1 MSKKHWKAQHKWLGL
16 ILSFFLLM
24 FCLSGLVLNH
34 PSLFAN
40 INVSRSLLPKTYRY
54 NNWNGGLLR
63 GSMSWQGKVLVYG
76 NNGIFMTDS
85 TGSFFKDFNKGMPK
99 GTDWRAIKGMALTKN
114 GQLFAVSQYGLFSY
128 DAKSGWRESALSMG
142 NEQRL
147 SDITTVK
154 GKNGQEDLIITGRNY
169 VYIAKAP
176 YNNFKQIQLKTP
188 SDFDGKVSLFRTV
201 WTLHSGEL
209 FGLAGRLIVDAIAI
223 ILIILIV
230 TGLIYFAG
238 RHKSRSMQN
247 DGHRPLL
254 SRETVLHSFTIHNK
268 VGKATILLTLFIV
281 ISGWMLRPPGLIAI
295 ASGRIPAI
303 PLSSMASA
311 NPWNDGLRALR
322 YDEACHDWLLSS
334 NKGFYSLKT
343 LNSKPLPV
351 KIQPEV
357 SVMGI
362 NVLEGNGDGR
372 WIVGSFSGLY
382 YWDRK
387 QNIVLDAFGQE
398 QKQHTMPVSGHA
410 ITGLCR
416 DFKGSNIIIDYN
428 SGTSKLKMPE
438 WMETMPMSLRN
449 VALEIHTG
457 RIYPFGFGGMLY
469 IFLIG
474 LALVWCLWS
483 GWKIRAALK
492 KH

>member
-1 MSKKHWKAQHKWLGL
+1 MSKKRWKAQHKWLGL

-24 FCLSGLVLNH
+24 FCLSGLILNH

-40 INVSRSLLPKTYRY
+40 MNVSRSLLPESYRY
-54 NNWNGGLLR
+54 SNWNAGLLR
-63 GSMSWQGKVLVYG
+63 GSLSWQGKVLVYG
-76 NNGIFMTDS
+76 NNGIFLTDS
-85 TGSFFKDFNKGMPK
+85 TGSHFKDFNKGLPK
-99 GTDWRAIKGMALTKN
+99 GADWRAIKGMALTKD
-114 GQLFAVSQYGLFSY
+114 GQLFATSQYGLFSY
-128 DAKSGWRESALSMG
+128 NAKSGWRESALSMDD
-142 NEQRL
+142 EQRL
-147 SDITTVK
+147 SDITTVM
-154 GKNGQEDLIITGRNY
+154 GKDGQENLIITGRNY
-169 VYIAKAP
+169 VYVAKAP
-176 YNNFKQIQLKTP
+176 YKDFKKIQLKAA
-188 SDFDGKVSLFRTV
+188 SDYDGKVSLFRTV
-201 WTLHSGEL
+201 WTLHSGAL
-209 FGLAGRLIVDAIAI
+209 FGLAGRLIVDAIAF

-230 TGLIYFAG
+230 TGLIFFAG
-238 RHKSRSMQN
+238 RHKARPLQSDR
-247 DGHRPLL
+247 HKPLL
-254 SRETVLHSFTIHNK
+254 SGKTIMQSFSIHNK
-268 VGKATILLTLFIV
+268 VGKATIVLTLFIV

-303 PLSSMASA
+303 PLSSMATS
-311 NPWNDGLRALR
+311 NPWNDCLRALR
-322 YDEACHDWLLSS
+322 YDKTCHDWLLST
-334 NKGFYSLKT
+334 NKGFYSLT
-343 LNSKPLPV
+343 SLNSTPRPV

-362 NVLEGNGDGR
+362 NVLGYSGKGR

-398 QKQHTMPVSGHA
+398 PKHGGMPVSGHA
-410 ITGLCR
+410 IAGLCR
-416 DFKGSNIIIDYN
+416 DFKGGNVIVDYN
-428 SGTSKLKMPE
+428 SGTSLLKMPE
-438 WMETMPMSLRN
+438 WMETLPMSLRN

-483 GWKIRAALK
+483 GWKIRVALK

>member
-1 MSKKHWKAQHKWLGL
+1 MSKKRWKAQHKWLGL

-40 INVSRSLLPKTYRY
+40 MNVSRSLLPKSYRY

-63 GSMSWQGKVLVYG
+63 GSQSWQGKVLVYG

-85 TGSFFKDFNKGMPK
+85 TGSYFKDFNRGLPK
-99 GTDWRAIKGMALTKN
+99 GADWRAIKGMALTKD
-114 GQLFAVSQYGLFSY
+114 GQIFAASQYGLFSY
-128 DAKSGWRESALSMG
+128 NTKTGWRKSALSMD

-147 SDITTVK
+147 SDITVA
-154 GKNGQEDLIITGRNY
+154 GDRLVVTGRNY
-169 VYIAKAP
+169 VYVANAP
-176 YNNFKQIQLKTP
+176 YDNFEKVTLKKAAN
-188 SDFDGKVSLFRTV
+188 DDGKVSLFRTV
-201 WTLHSGEL
+201 WTLHSGAL
-209 FGLAGRLIVDAIAI
+209 FGLVGRLIVDAIAI
-223 ILIILIV
+223 ILIILII
-230 TGLIYFAG
+230 TGLIFFVG
-238 RHKSRSMQN
+238 RHKARHLQS

-254 SRETVLHSFTIHNK
+254 SGKTIMQSFSIHNK
-268 VGKATILLTLFIV
+268 VGKATIVLTLFIV

-303 PLSSMASA
+303 PLSSMASS

-322 YDEACHDWLLSS
+322 YDETCHDWLLST
-334 NKGFYSLKT
+334 NKGFYSLKD
-343 LNSKPLPV
+343 LNSTPQPV

-362 NVLEGNGDGR
+362 NVLSYSDSGR

-382 YWDRK
+382 FWDRK

-398 QKQHTMPVSGHA
+398 QKQSGMPVSGHA
-410 ITGLCR
+410 IAGLCR
-416 DFKGSNIIIDYN
+416 DFKGGNIFVDYN

-474 LALVWCLWS
+474 LALIWCLWS
-483 GWKIRAALK
+483 GWKIRVALK

>member
-40 INVSRSLLPKTYRY
+40 MNVSRSLLPKSYRY

-63 GSMSWQGKVLVYG
+63 GSLSWQGKVLVYG

-85 TGSFFKDFNKGMPK
+85 TGSYFKDFNRGLPK
-99 GTDWRAIKGMALTKN
+99 GADWRAIKGMALTKD
-114 GQLFAVSQYGLFSY
+114 GQIFAASQYGLFSY
-128 DAKSGWRESALSMG
+128 NTKTGWRKSALSMD

-147 SDITTVK
+147 SDITVA
-154 GKNGQEDLIITGRNY
+154 GDRLVVTGRNY
-169 VYIAKAP
+169 VYVANAP
-176 YNNFKQIQLKTP
+176 YNNFEKVTLKKAAN
-188 SDFDGKVSLFRTV
+188 DDGKVSLFRTV
-201 WTLHSGEL
+201 WTLHSGAL
-209 FGLAGRLIVDAIAI
+209 FGLVGRLIVDAIAI
-223 ILIILIV
+223 ILIILII
-230 TGLIYFAG
+230 TGLIFFVG
-238 RHKSRSMQN
+238 RHKARNLQS

-254 SRETVLHSFTIHNK
+254 SGKTIMQSFSIHNK
-268 VGKATILLTLFIV
+268 VGKATIVLTLFIV

-303 PLSSMASA
+303 PLSSMASS
-311 NPWNDGLRALR
+311 NPWNDRLRALR
-322 YDEACHDWLLSS
+322 YDETCHDWLLST
-334 NKGFYSLKT
+334 NKGFYSLKD
-343 LNSKPLPV
+343 LNSTPQPV

-362 NVLEGNGDGR
+362 NVLSYSDSGR

-398 QKQHTMPVSGHA
+398 QKQSGMPVSGHA
-410 ITGLCR
+410 IAGLCR
-416 DFKGSNIIIDYN
+416 DFKGGNIFVDYN

-474 LALVWCLWS
+474 LALIWCLWS
-483 GWKIRAALK
+483 GWKIRVALK